1 MFNFAHKIEKAQNRY
16 LMKQYKKLN
25 ILIGWGVWLI
35 ATVVYLLTVEP
46 TASWW
51 DCGEYIATAYKLQVG
66 HPPGA
71 PFFQLIGRIFSL
83 FAFGDVSKVALSINI
98 MSALSSSFTI
108 LFLFWTITILARKAA
123 LLGGEMNTGRM
134 IAIFGSGIVGALAY
148 TFSDSF
154 WFSSE
159 EGEVY
164 AMSSFFTAFVFW
176 AILKWDEVAD
186 EQHSARWL
194 VLIAYMVGL
203 SVGVHMLNLL
213 AIPAITFVIYFRKY
227 KPTAKGMF
235 LAGGI
240 SIAILAFIMFGIIPE
255 IASLFAHSE
264 LIFVNTL
271 GLPFNSGTIFLAFLL
286 IALIVFAIKATNSV
300 NPRDAKIAIGLAGL
314 LFLLIMLES
323 RGTGSFFLRL
333 LVGGGAAL
341 LIYFFRKQKSLLN
354 TAVLSITFILIG
366 YSTFLIIVIRANT
379 NTPINENAPKDAVG
393 LLSYLNREQYGTWPL
408 VHGPY
413 YNSPVT
419 GSEDGTPVYIRSDK
433 DKKYVVADDRK
444 GVIPVY
450 DPEFTT
456 VFPRMWSN
464 SKETHI
470 REYKNWGKIKG
481 VPIPHTN
488 REGKVETIVKPT
500 FSENLTYFFSYQMGF
515 MYFRY
520 FMWNYSGRQNDIQGH
535 GSIENGNWI
544 TGIEA
549 LDAKKL
555 GNQNNL
561 PATRQN
567 RANNKLFMLPLL
579 LGLAGLFFQLNR
591 DYRNT
596 IVVGLL
602 FLMTGAAIVVYL
614 NQYPYQPRERDY
626 AYAGSAY
633 AFAMWIG
640 LGVLA
645 IYNLLRKVINPKL
658 SAIIATVLSLVLVP
672 GLMASEGW
680 DDHDRSGKYAA
691 RDFAI
696 NYLESCEPNA
706 ILFTNG
712 DNDTFPLWY
721 VQEVEGIRT
730 DVRVVNFMLA
740 SGEWY
745 IHQMM
750 RKIYD
755 SEKLPFTLKAE
766 DYEKGTNNYVP
777 VLERLQGPV
786 ELKQVINF
794 IASSN
799 ADSKVS
805 LGDGSSFNFA
815 PTRNLK
821 LTTDSAYLVSNK
833 LIPEDMY
840 DRIEPVVSWKI
851 KGQSYLYKNDL
862 MLLDLIA
869 SNNWKRPIYFTSPAA
884 IENVLNVDEYCHL
897 EGIVYRFLP
906 VKADHMYRGL
916 GGINTDE
923 CYDLLVNKAKWG
935 NLNDPKVYLDPES
948 RRNSIMPMQNY
959 LRLSQA
965 LIAENMPDSAVVVLD
980 TMQKFFP
987 DNKFH
992 YDLYTLSLVQNY
1004 YEAGAM
1010 EKGNASADIFI
1021 NNYAGD
1027 LEYYAS
1033 LKPKF
1038 KQYYQQETE
1047 QAVMVLQRMSMLA
1060 REFKQSE
1067 QATKTDAILNELLEK
1082 F

>member
-1 MFNFAHKIEKAQNRY
+1 M
-16 LMKQYKKLN
+16 
-25 ILIGWGVWLI
+25 
-35 ATVVYLLTVEP
+35 
-46 TASWW
+46 
-51 DCGEYIATAYKLQVG
+51 
-66 HPPGA
+66 
-71 PFFQLIGRIFSL
+71 
-83 FAFGDVSKVALSINI
+83 FAFGEVSKVALMINV

-148 TFSDSF
+148 TFSDTF

-186 EQHSARWL
+186 QQHSARWL
-194 VLIAYMVGL
+194 VLIAYMIGL

-213 AIPAITFVIYFRKY
+213 AIPAITFVVYFRKY
-227 KPTAKGMF
+227 KPNIKGMIV
-235 LAGGI
+235 AGGI
-240 SIAILAFIMFGIIPE
+240 SLVVLAFIMFGIIPE
-255 IASLFAHSE
+255 IVSLFAKSE

-271 GLPFNSGTIFLAFLL
+271 GLPFNSGTIFLAILL
-286 IALIVFAIKATNSV
+286 IALIVFAIRATNS
-300 NPRDAKIAIGLAGL
+300 NNARDAKITIGLAGL
-314 LFLLIMLES
+314 LYLLILLES
-323 RGTGSFFLRL
+323 RGAGSFFIRL
-333 LVGGGAAL
+333 IVGGGAAF
-341 LIYFFRKQKSLLN
+341 LIYYFRKQKALLN
-354 TAVLSITFILIG
+354 TAVLSLTFILIG
-366 YSTFLIIVIRANT
+366 YSTFLLIVIRANT
-379 NTPINENAPKDAVG
+379 NTPINENAPKDAVS
-393 LLSYLNREQYGTWPL
+393 LLSYLNREQYGDWPIF
-408 VHGPY
+408 HGQF
-413 YNSPVT
+413 YNTPVR
-419 GSEDGTPVYIRSDK
+419 GSENGSPVYIRSDK
-433 DKKYVVADDRK
+433 AKKYVVADSRE
-444 GVIPVY
+444 GVVPVY

-456 VFPRMWSN
+456 LFPRMWSS
-464 SKETHI
+464 SKESHI
-470 REYKNWGKIKG
+470 REYKEWGKIKG

-488 REGKVETIVKPT
+488 REGQVETIMKPT
-500 FSENLTYFFSYQMGF
+500 FSENLTYFFRYQVGF

-535 GSIENGNWI
+535 GGIENGNWL

-549 LDAKKL
+549 IDAKRL
-555 GNQNNL
+555 GSQDNL
-561 PATRQN
+561 PVTRQN

-596 IVVGLL
+596 IVVALL
-602 FLMTGAAIVVYL
+602 FLMTGIAIVVYL
-614 NQYPYQPRERDY
+614 NQHPYQPRERDY
-626 AYAGSAY
+626 AYAGSTY
-633 AFAMWIG
+633 AFAIWIG

-645 IYNLLRKVINPKL
+645 IYNLLRKALKPQL

-672 GLMASEGW
+672 GIMASEEW

-766 DYEKGTNNYVP
+766 DYEKGTNNFVP
-777 VLERLQGPV
+777 LIEKLKGSV

-794 IASSN
+794 IASSR
-799 ADSKVS
+799 ADTQIPY
-805 LGDGSSFNFA
+805 GDGTSLNFA
-815 PTRNLK
+815 PTRNFK
-821 LTTDSAYLVSNK
+821 LTIDSAYLVNNK

-840 DRIEPVVSWKI
+840 SRIEPVITWKI
-851 KGQSYLYKNDL
+851 KGQNYIYKNDL

-869 SNNWKRPIYFTSPAA
+869 SNNWERPIYFTSPAA

-906 VKADHMYRGL
+906 VKADHMYKGL
-916 GGINTDE
+916 GGIDTDKA
-923 CYDLLVNKAKWG
+923 YDLLVNKAKWG

-959 LRLSQA
+959 LRLAQA
-965 LIAENMPDSAVVVLD
+965 LIAERMSDSAVVALD
-980 TMQKFFP
+980 TMQEFFP
-987 DNKFH
+987 DSKFH
-992 YDLYTLSLVQNY
+992 YDVYTLSLVQNY
-1004 YEAGAM
+1004 YDAGAL
-1010 EKGNASADIFI
+1010 EKGNAAADIFI

-1027 LEYYAS
+1027 LAYYAS
-1033 LKPKF
+1033 LAPSF
-1038 KQYYQQETE
+1038 KQYYRQETE
-1047 QAVMVLQRMSMLA
+1047 QAFMVLQRMSMLA
-1060 REFKQSE
+1060 REYKQTE
-1067 QATKTDAILNELLEK
+1067 QATKTDQILNELLEK

>member
-1 MFNFAHKIEKAQNRY
+1 
-16 LMKQYKKLN
+16 MKQYNKLN
-25 ILIGWGVWLI
+25 TLIGWGVWLI

-71 PFFQLIGRIFSL
+71 PFFQLAGRIFSL
-83 FAFGDVSKVALSINI
+83 FAFGDVSKVALMINV

-154 WFSSE
+154 WFSAE

-186 EQHSARWL
+186 DQHSARWL

-213 AIPAITFVIYFRKY
+213 AIPAITFVFYFRKY
-227 KPTAKGMF
+227 KPTMKGMF
-235 LAGGI
+235 ITGGI
-240 SIAILAFIMFGIIPE
+240 SLLLLAFIMFGIIPE
-255 IASLFAHSE
+255 IVSLFAHSE
-264 LIFVNTL
+264 LIFVNSL
-271 GLPFNSGTIFLAFLL
+271 GLPFNSGTIFLAILL
-286 IALIVFAIKATNSV
+286 IALIVFAIKATNNV
-300 NPRDAKIAIGLAGL
+300 NRRDSQIAIGLAGL
-314 LFLLIMLES
+314 LYLLVLLES
-323 RGTGSFFLRL
+323 RGAGSFLMRL
-333 LVGGGAAL
+333 IVGGGTAF
-341 LIYFFRKQKSLLN
+341 LIYYFRRQKALLN

-393 LLSYLNREQYGTWPL
+393 LLSYLNREQYGDWPL
-408 VHGPY
+408 AHGQY
-413 YNSPVT
+413 YNSPVS
-419 GSEDGTPVYIRSDK
+419 GSEDGSPVYLRSDK
-433 DKKYVVADDRK
+433 DKKYVVADSRE
-444 GVIPVY
+444 GVIAVY

-456 VFPRMWSN
+456 IFPRMWSN
-464 SKETHI
+464 QKETHI
-470 REYKNWGKIKG
+470 REYKEWGKIKG
-481 VPIPHTN
+481 VPMRYTN

-500 FSENLTYFFSYQMGF
+500 FGENLTYFFRYQMGF

-535 GSIENGNWI
+535 GGIENGNWI
-544 TGIEA
+544 TGINA
-549 LDAKKL
+549 LDSKKL
-555 GNQNNL
+555 GNQNDL
-561 PATRQN
+561 PASRQN

-591 DYRNT
+591 DYRSS
-596 IVVGLL
+596 IVVALL

-626 AYAGSAY
+626 AYVGSTY
-633 AFAMWIG
+633 AFSMWIG

-645 IYNLLRKVINPKL
+645 LYNLLRKLLKPQL
-658 SAIIATVLSLVLVP
+658 SAIIATVLTLVLVP
-672 GLMASEGW
+672 GIMASEEW
-680 DDHDRSGKYAA
+680 NDHDRSGKYAA

-730 DVRVVNFMLA
+730 DVRVVNYMLA

-750 RKIYD
+750 RKTYD

-766 DYEKGTNNYVP
+766 DYEKGTNNFVP
-777 VLERLQGPV
+777 VFEKLQGPV
-786 ELKQVINF
+786 ELKQAINF
-794 IASSN
+794 VASSN
-799 ADSKVS
+799 ADSKIPY
-805 LGDGSSFNFA
+805 GPNTTINFM
-815 PTRNLK
+815 PTRNFK
-821 LTTDSAYLVSNK
+821 LTNDSAYLVSNK
-833 LIPEDMY
+833 LIPADMY
-840 DRIEPVVSWKI
+840 DRIEPVITWKI
-851 KGQSYLYKNDL
+851 KGQNYLYKNDL

-869 SNNWKRPIYFTSPAA
+869 SNNWERPIYFTSPAA
-884 IENVLNVDEYCHL
+884 IENVMNVDEYCHL
-897 EGIVYRFLP
+897 DGIVYRFLP
-906 VKADHMYRGL
+906 VKADHMYKGL
-916 GGINTDE
+916 GGIDTDKT
-923 CYDLLVNKAKWG
+923 YDLLVNKAKWG

-959 LRLSQA
+959 LRLAQA
-965 LIAENMPDSAVVVLD
+965 LIEEGTPDSAVVVLD

-987 DNKFH
+987 NSKFH

-1004 YEAGAM
+1004 YDAGAL
-1010 EKGNASADIFI
+1010 EKGNVAADIFI

-1027 LEYYAS
+1027 LKYYAS
-1033 LKPKF
+1033 LAPSF
-1038 KQYYQQETE
+1038 KQYYRQETE
-1047 QAVMVLQRMSMLA
+1047 QAFMVLQRMSMLA
-1060 REFKQSE
+1060 KEFKQTD
-1067 QATKTDAILNELLEK
+1067 QAKKTDTILDELLTK

>member
-1 MFNFAHKIEKAQNRY
+1 
-16 LMKQYKKLN
+16 MKQYNKLN
-25 ILIGWGVWLI
+25 TLIGWGVWLV
-35 ATVVYLLTVEP
+35 ATVVYLLTIEP

-71 PFFQLIGRIFSL
+71 PFFQLLGRIFSL
-83 FAFGDVSKVALSINI
+83 FAFGDVSNVALMINV

-134 IAIFGSGIVGALAY
+134 IAVFGSGVVGALAY

-154 WFSSE
+154 WFSAE

-186 EQHSARWL
+186 QQHSARWL
-194 VLIAYMVGL
+194 ILIAYMIGL

-213 AIPAITFVIYFRKY
+213 AIPAITFVFYFRKY
-227 KPTAKGMF
+227 KPTTKGMF
-235 LAGGI
+235 VAGGI
-240 SIAILAFIMFGIIPE
+240 SLILLAFIMFGIIPE
-255 IASLFAHSE
+255 IVSLFAHSE

-271 GLPFNSGTIFLAFLL
+271 GLPFNSGTIFLAILL
-286 IALIVFAIKATNSV
+286 TALVIFAIRATNS
-300 NPRDAKIAIGLAGL
+300 NNERDAKFAILLAGL
-314 LFLLIMLES
+314 LFLLILLES
-323 RGTGSFFLRL
+323 RGAGSFFLRL
-333 LVGGGAAL
+333 LVGGGTAF
-341 LIYFFRKQKSLLN
+341 LIYYFRKQKALLN

-366 YSTFLIIVIRANT
+366 YSTFLLIVIRANT
-379 NTPINENAPKDAVG
+379 NTPINENAPKDAVS
-393 LLSYLNREQYGTWPL
+393 LLSYLNREQYGDWPIL
-408 VHGPY
+408 HGPY
-413 YNSPVT
+413 YNSPVS
-419 GSEDGTPVYIRSDK
+419 GSKDGSPVYIRSDK
-433 DKKYVVADDRK
+433 DKKYVVADSRE
-444 GVIPVY
+444 GTVPVY
-450 DPEFTT
+450 DPQFTT
-456 VFPRMWSN
+456 LFPRMWSN
-464 SKETHI
+464 TKEVHI
-470 REYKNWGKIKG
+470 REYKEWGKIKG
-481 VPIPHTN
+481 VPMRHTN
-488 REGKVETIVKPT
+488 REGQVETIVKPT
-500 FSENLTYFFSYQMGF
+500 FIENLRYFFRYQVGF

-535 GSIENGNWI
+535 GSIENGNWL

-549 LDAKKL
+549 IDAKRL
-555 GNQNNL
+555 GSQDNL

-567 RANNKLFMLPLL
+567 RANNLFYMLPLL
-579 LGLAGLFFQLNR
+579 LGLAGFFFQLNR

-596 IVVGLL
+596 IVVALL
-602 FLMTGAAIVVYL
+602 FLMTGLAIVVYL

-626 AYAGSAY
+626 AYAGSTY
-633 AFAMWIG
+633 AFAIWIG
-640 LGVLA
+640 FGVLA
-645 IYNLLRKVINPKL
+645 IYNLLRKAIKPQL
-658 SAIIATVLSLVLVP
+658 SAIIATVLSLALVP
-672 GLMASEGW
+672 GIMASEGW

-755 SEKLPFTLKAE
+755 SEKLPFTLKAD
-766 DYEKGTNNYVP
+766 DYEKGTNNFVP
-777 VLERLQGPV
+777 VFEKIQGPL

-794 IASSN
+794 IANPS
-799 ADSKVS
+799 AETQIPYTEGTS
-805 LGDGSSFNFA
+805 LNYT
-815 PTRNLK
+815 PTRNFK
-821 LTTDSAYLVSNK
+821 LTIDSAYLVKNK

-840 DRIEPVVSWKI
+840 NRIEPEITWKV
-851 KGQSYLYKNDL
+851 KGQNYLYKNDL

-869 SNNWKRPIYFTSPAA
+869 SNNWERPIYFTSPAA
-884 IENVLNVDEYCHL
+884 IENVLDVDEYCHL
-897 EGIVYRFLP
+897 DGIVYRFLP
-906 VKADHMYRGL
+906 VKADHLNKGL
-916 GGINTDE
+916 GGLDTDQT
-923 CYDLLVNKAKWG
+923 YDLLVNKAKWG

-959 LRLSQA
+959 LRLAQA
-965 LIAENMPDSAVVVLD
+965 LITEEKADSAVVALD

-987 DNKFH
+987 DSKFH
-992 YDLYTLSLVQNY
+992 YDIYNLSLVQNY
-1004 YEAGAM
+1004 YDAGAM
-1010 EKGNASADIFI
+1010 EKGNAAADIFI

-1033 LKPKF
+1033 LAPPF
-1038 KQYYQQETE
+1038 KQYYRQETE
-1047 QAVMVLQRMSMLA
+1047 QAFMILQRLSMLA
-1060 REFKQSE
+1060 KEYRQTE
-1067 QATKTDAILNELLEK
+1067 QATKSDAILDELLTK

>member
-1 MFNFAHKIEKAQNRY
+1 
-16 LMKQYKKLN
+16 MKQYNKLN
-25 ILIGWGVWLI
+25 TLIGWGVWLI

-71 PFFQLIGRIFSL
+71 PFFQLVGRIFSL
-83 FAFGDVSKVALSINI
+83 FAFGDVSKVALMINV

-148 TFSDSF
+148 TFSDTF
-154 WFSSE
+154 WFSAE

-186 EQHSARWL
+186 QQHSARWL

-213 AIPAITFVIYFRKY
+213 AIPAITFVVYFRKY
-227 KPTAKGMF
+227 KPTTKGM
-235 LAGGI
+235 LVAGGI
-240 SIAILAFIMFGIIPE
+240 SLIVLSFIMYGIIPE
-255 IASLFAHSE
+255 IVSLFAHSE

-271 GLPFNSGTIFLAFLL
+271 GLPFNSGTIFLALLL

-300 NPRDAKIAIGLAGL
+300 NVRDAKIAIGLAGL
-314 LFLLIMLES
+314 LFLLILLES
-323 RGTGSFFLRL
+323 RGAGSFFLRL
-333 LVGGGAAL
+333 LVGGGAAF
-341 LIYFFRKQKSLLN
+341 LIYYFRKQKALLN
-354 TAVLSITFILIG
+354 TAVLSIAFILIG
-366 YSTFLIIVIRANT
+366 YSTFLLIVIRANT
-379 NTPINENAPKDAVG
+379 NTPINENAPKDAVS
-393 LLSYLNREQYGTWPL
+393 LLSYLNREQYGDWPIF
-408 VHGPY
+408 HGQY
-413 YNSPVT
+413 YNSPVS
-419 GSEDGTPVYIRSDK
+419 GSEDGSPVYIRSDK
-433 DKKYVVADDRK
+433 AKKYVVADSRE
-444 GVIPVY
+444 GTVPVY

-456 VFPRMWSN
+456 IFPRMWSS

-470 REYKNWGKIKG
+470 REYKEWGKIKG

-488 REGKVETIVKPT
+488 REGKVETIMKPT
-500 FSENLTYFFSYQMGF
+500 FGENLTYFFRYQVGF

-535 GSIENGNWI
+535 GGIENGNWI

-549 LDAKKL
+549 IDGKRL
-555 GNQNNL
+555 GSQDNL
-561 PATRQN
+561 PATRQS
-567 RANNKLFMLPLL
+567 RANNKLYMLPLL

-602 FLMTGAAIVVYL
+602 FLMTGIAIVVYL
-614 NQYPYQPRERDY
+614 NQHPYQPRERDY
-626 AYAGSAY
+626 AYAGSTY
-633 AFAMWIG
+633 AFAIWIG

-645 IYNLLRKVINPKL
+645 IYNLLRKALKPQL
-658 SAIIATVLSLVLVP
+658 SAIIATVLTLVLVP
-672 GLMASEGW
+672 GIMASEEW

-766 DYEKGTNNYVP
+766 DYEKGTNNFVP
-777 VLERLQGPV
+777 VIEKLKGAV

-794 IASSN
+794 IASAR
-799 ADSKVS
+799 ADTQIPY
-805 LGDGSSFNFA
+805 GDGTFINYA
-815 PTRNLK
+815 PTRNFK
-821 LTTDSAYLVSNK
+821 LTVDSAYLVNNK

-840 DRIEPVVSWKI
+840 SRIEPEITWKV
-851 KGQSYLYKNDL
+851 KGQNYLYKNDL
-862 MLLDLIA
+862 MLLDFIA
-869 SNNWKRPIYFTSPAA
+869 SNNWERPIYFTSPAA

-906 VKADHMYRGL
+906 VKADHMYKGL
-916 GGINTDE
+916 GGIDTDQA
-923 CYDLLVNKAKWG
+923 YDLLVNKAKWG

-959 LRLSQA
+959 LRLAQA
-965 LIAENMPDSAVVVLD
+965 LIAEGMNDSAVAALD

-987 DNKFH
+987 DSKFH

-1004 YEAGAM
+1004 YDAGAL
-1010 EKGNASADIFI
+1010 EKGNAAADLFI
-1021 NNYAGD
+1021 DNYAGD

-1033 LKPKF
+1033 LAPSF
-1038 KQYYQQETE
+1038 KQYYRQETE
-1047 QAVMVLQRMSMLA
+1047 QAFMVLQRMAMLA
-1060 REFKQSE
+1060 REYKQTE
-1067 QATKTDAILNELLEK
+1067 QATKTEQILNELLEK